1 MEKNTWD
8 YAIFRR
14 DTSSTFL
21 WVISKIRFDEFG
33 LGFSFEMWLKRIE
46 IRVFFWSIDIG
57 WGNESDLPEYF
68 TGESK

>member
-8 YAIFRR
+8 YAVFRW
-14 DTSSTFL
+14 DTSRTFC

-33 LGFSFEMWLKRIE
+33 LGFSFELWLKRIE

-57 WGNESDLPEYF
+57 WGNDNDLPKYF
-68 TGESK
+68 TEELK